1 MDYGWVFS
9 RKIRCSSQDK
19 RQCLGMVAEVISLAK
34 KARNLG
40 LMSLVDYI
48 EQCPNYFL
56 KKGLELIVDG
66 EKPQAVREIL
76 ELYILAGG
84 YRGKELLERCV
95 ILEGLMGIQNGLSPK
110 RLTELLVA
118 FFGEEGARLYA
129 AEFTDTSPGDMESFL
144 MGLER
149 ATPSPDRPDGLNAAL
164 DRLNDEDI
172 QHCLREIG
180 TLDLAKVFKGFSPN
194 IQRRVFNNLP
204 QRGATFLR
212 EVIERMEAV
221 APSDAAE
228 AQERIA
234 AILSDLRADAPGR
247 ARTPAAG

>member
-9 RKIRCSSQDK
+9 RRIKCSDEDK
-19 RQCLGMVAEVISLAK
+19 RQCLWLVGEVITLAK

-40 LMSLVDYI
+40 LMSLVDYM
-48 EQCPNYFL
+48 EQCQNYFL
-56 KKGLELIVDG
+56 KKGLTLIVDG

-84 YRGKELLERCV
+84 YRGKDLLERCV

-110 RLTELLVA
+110 RLTELLLS
-118 FFGEEGARLYA
+118 FFGEEGARLYE
-129 AEFTDTSPGDMESFL
+129 AEFTDSSPGDMESFL
-144 MGLER
+144 KGIER
-149 ATPSPDRPDGLNAAL
+149 ANPCPDRPDGLNATMS
-164 DRLNDEDI
+164 RLNDEDI

-180 TLDLAKVFKGFSPN
+180 TMDLAKAFTAFSPKIQLRVFK
-194 IQRRVFNNLP
+194 NLP

-212 EVIERMEAV
+212 EVIEHMEAV

-234 AILSDLRADAPGR
+234 AILSDLKTHESLRMSN
-247 ARTPAAG
+247 